1 MDKRNFN
8 KPLKDF
14 IKEVKEGKSPETKTA
29 KDKEYL
35 SFAKLVVE
43 SEKFV
48 KEFIEK
54 NGTKAFISER
64 LRAGYIG
71 EIVHCDNG
79 ASYIQSVRGRPFG
92 TIVAIKAG
100 DSISIGT
107 SFVSDEDK
115 NKGHPVVG
123 LALALRRAVERRD
136 NNIFL
141 LDKKIK
147 SKARKQAEHF
157 EKRAKAYFHPDVFSH
172 SRGSE
177 PVVYEDYDEIHER
190 RKMILGE

>member
-1 MDKRNFN
+1 MDKRPFN
-8 KPLKDF
+8 KPVKGF
-14 IKEVKEGKSPETKTA
+14 IKPEIRATKA
-29 KDKEYL
+29 EEQL
-35 SFAKLVVE
+35 LFAKLVAD

-48 KEFIEK
+48 KEFIEN

-64 LRAGYIG
+64 LRSGYIG

-115 NKGHPVVG
+115 NKGHPIVG
-123 LALALRRAVERRD
+123 LALALKRAIERRD
-136 NNIFL
+136 SNIFL

-157 EKRAKAYFHPDVFSH
+157 EKRAKAYFHPEVYSH
-172 SRGSE
+172 SRGSN
-177 PVVYEDYDEIHER
+177 PVVYENYDEIHER